1 MSNNWD
7 AVHYGGLG
15 VYVDHGNGVVSR
27 YLHLSKISV
36 TPGTMVTKGQIIGE
50 MGGSNYVSG
59 VLNMLG
65 YAVHLDFQ
73 IRINDQPTD
82 PMKFFKKN
90 DDPGLSSG
98 GLLQ

>member
-82 PMKFFKKN
+82 PMKFFKKMMTQ
-90 DDPGLSSG
+90 DYHLVV
-98 GLLQ
+98 LLQ

>member
-1 MSNNWD
+1 M
-7 AVHYGGLG
+7 
-15 VYVDHGNGVVSR
+15 
-27 YLHLSKISV
+27 
-36 TPGTMVTKGQIIGE
+36 TKGQIIGE
-50 MGGSNYVSG
+50 MGGSNYDKNTG
-59 VLNMLG
+59 FLNMNG

-98 GLLQ
+98 GSPIMTNDKRQKV

>member
-1 MSNNWD
+1 MN
-7 AVHYGGLG
+7 
-15 VYVDHGNGVVSR
+15 
-27 YLHLSKISV
+27 
-36 TPGTMVTKGQIIGE
+36 
-50 MGGSNYVSG
+50 
-59 VLNMLG
+59 G

-98 GLLQ
+98 GSPIMTNDKRQKVLAEAKNGLVKEK

>member
-1 MSNNWD
+1 MF
-7 AVHYGGLG
+7 
-15 VYVDHGNGVVSR
+15 
-27 YLHLSKISV
+27 
-36 TPGTMVTKGQIIGE
+36 
-50 MGGSNYVSG
+50 
-59 VLNMLG
+59 G

-98 GLLQ
+98 GAPTMNKC